1 MSDIVSFKNE
11 SIPGI
16 KTQITVINSNKNT
29 VFIRDEMKGEKLSM
43 VVLDHQ
49 TALDVAKWI
58 LENVEVTE

>member
-43 VVLDHQ
+43 VALDYQ

-58 LENVEVTE
+58 LDNVEVAE